1 MRSLMDIPRLKVR
14 LIKMPMELIWKHKLN
29 PLKVNEH
36 FTMFDC
42 GFYGKIYEIRVLA
55 GLRLHIV

>member
-1 MRSLMDIPRLKVR
+1 MYILCFRMRSLMDIPRLKIR

-42 GFYGKIYEIRVLA
+42 GFYG
-55 GLRLHIV
+55 